1 MTSINSDNLYERL
14 GVSQNATEKELKK
27 AYRKL
32 ARKHHPDV
40 NPGDSEAED
49 RFKKISQEREI
60 NLNHFNLK
68 ILEKCFQT

>member
-40 NPGDSEAED
+40 NPGDSDAED
-49 RFKKISQEREI
+49 RFKKI
-60 NLNHFNLK
+60 
-68 ILEKCFQT
+68 